1 MNDSDIALLFSL
13 RNEYRSLRYDL
24 GNVRVLCEGMGNPHR
39 SFRSALIAGTNGKG
53 AVARWLA
60 DMIPGAGLFLS
71 PHLVR
76 LNERFSI
83 GGREIDDREL
93 QSVYDDVRHAISGVE
108 SHLLYPPTY
117 FERVTAMAF
126 QFFRGKVDYAVVE
139 VGLGGRLDAT
149 NILDQ
154 DVSVITSIGYDHQ
167 EYLGSTLEEIA
178 REKAGIIKASEPVII
193 GKGCDFD
200 SIMEKAADRLIDA
213 GRLKP
218 ELEKRGNG
226 FFQVDLETPRRT
238 YRNLRPRLAGRHQI
252 DNLAVAVSAAEA
264 LEDCGWPIDS
274 DSIRRSINSV
284 EWPGRLELFPGQ
296 PSFIIDG
303 CHNVDAARAVAR
315 YVEEN
320 HPEGVTLIFGAMAEK
335 DYRGMLEILGAHSKH
350 VILTRPS
357 NDRAVSPSELQECL
371 PSATPVGDL
380 SSALD
385 YVRTNLCEETVLIAG
400 SLYLAGEARSILESL
415 KETVR

>member
-1 MNDSDIALLFSL
+1 
-13 RNEYRSLRYDL
+13 
-24 GNVRVLCEGMGNPHR
+24 MGNPHH

-93 QSVYDDVRHAISGVE
+93 QSVYDDVRRAITDVE
-108 SHLLYPPTY
+108 PHLLYPPTY

-167 EYLGSTLEEIA
+167 EYLGATLDEIA
-178 REKAGIIKASEPVII
+178 REKAGIIKDSEPVII

-200 SIMEKAADRLIDA
+200 SIKDQAADRLIDA
-213 GRLKP
+213 GLLRP
-218 ELEKRGNG
+218 ELGIRGDG
-226 FFQVDLETPRRT
+226 FFDVNLETSRRT
-238 YRNLRPRLAGRHQI
+238 YKNLRPRLAGRHQV
-252 DNLAVAVSAAEA
+252 DNLAVAVTAAEA
-264 LEDCGWPIDS
+264 LEACGWPIDS
-274 DSIRRSINSV
+274 DSICRSINNV
-284 EWPGRLELFPGQ
+284 EWPGRLEVFPGK
-296 PSFIIDG
+296 PSFIVDG
-303 CHNVDAARAVAR
+303 CHNVDAARAVAL

-335 DYRGMLEILGAHSKH
+335 DYRGMLDILGAHSKH

-357 NDRAVSPSELQECL
+357 NDRAVSPLELREHLASAMCIGDL
-371 PSATPVGDL
+371 PSAVDF
-380 SSALD
+380 
-385 YVRTNLCEETVLIAG
+385 VRTNLREEAVLIAG

-415 KETVR
+415 KETVG